1 MRFPKHGY
9 THPRGHIAVLAAL
22 VLSMGLISDSVW
34 SQTSGEITESPMRMA
49 DQLAADGNYADAIPL
64 YRQAHDQHSSRHGP
78 LLGLGRSLMALGQY
92 DEALRSLL
100 AAKKRDEGN
109 SEVLEALGTNYLIL
123 GDLVEAR
130 LTLEASRSRGGGS
143 ASLFASLGTTLAA
156 LGEMDLAVGAFDEGL
171 LVYSDDPDL
180 NSNKGLILALS
191 GDLADGIALLEQAAA
206 STGSQ
211 MEHRLNL
218 AFGYV
223 VAGNID
229 RARRMASVDLD
240 VHTVADTLSVYEEIA
255 AMAPA
260 DRIQALLYGSSNPR
274 HDLEKLANFIPSLD
288 PEETAAAVARI
299 LNPPPPPQPP
309 VLIGPYLV
317 FFEFDKSDILDD
329 ARAVIEEAA
338 REFAANNMAEFLIDG
353 HADRAG
359 SDPYNLALSDR
370 RATAVKEVLVGLGI
384 DEAMIVAIGHGEH
397 QQLIETVDEV
407 REPQNRRVLL
417 TLKR

>member
-1 MRFPKHGY
+1 
-9 THPRGHIAVLAAL
+9 
-22 VLSMGLISDSVW
+22 
-34 SQTSGEITESPMRMA
+34 
-49 DQLAADGNYADAIPL
+49 
-64 YRQAHDQHSSRHGP
+64 
-78 LLGLGRSLMALGQY
+78 
-92 DEALRSLL
+92 
-100 AAKKRDEGN
+100 
-109 SEVLEALGTNYLIL
+109 
-123 GDLVEAR
+123 
-130 LTLEASRSRGGGS
+130 
-143 ASLFASLGTTLAA
+143 
-156 LGEMDLAVGAFDEGL
+156 
-171 LVYSDDPDL
+171 
-180 NSNKGLILALS
+180 
-191 GDLADGIALLEQAAA
+191 
-206 STGSQ
+206 

-240 VHTVADTLSVYEEIA
+240 VNTVVETLAVYEEIA

-274 HDLEKLANFIPSLD
+274 HDLEKVANFVPRLA
-288 PEETAAAVARI
+288 PEETAAAVERI

-309 VLIGPYLV
+309 ALIGPYLV

-338 REFAANNMAEFLIDG
+338 REFAANNMAEFLVDG

-370 RATAVKEVLVGLGI
+370 RADAVKEVLMELGI
-384 DEAMIVAIGHGEH
+384 DEAMIVAIGRGEH
-397 QQLIETVDEV
+397 EQLVETADEV

>member
-1 MRFPKHGY
+1 MKFPKHGY
-9 THPRGHIAVLAAL
+9 THPGGRLAVLVAL
-22 VLSMGLISDSVW
+22 VFSMGLISNIAW
-34 SQTSGEITESPMRMA
+34 SQNSGEITESPMRMA

-100 AAKKRDEGN
+100 AAEKRDEGN

-130 LTLEASRSRGGGS
+130 SALEASRSRGGNS
-143 ASLFASLGTTLAA
+143 ASLFTSLGTTLAT
-156 LGEMDLAVGAFDEGL
+156 LGEMDLAVEAFDAGL
-171 LVYSDDPDL
+171 FVYADDPDL
-180 NSNKGLILALS
+180 KSNKGLTLTLS
-191 GDLADGIALLEQAAA
+191 GNLGEGIALLEQAAA
-206 STGSQ
+206 STGSR

-240 VHTVADTLSVYEEIA
+240 VYTVATTLSAYEEIA

-274 HDLEKLANFIPSLD
+274 HDIEKPANFVPSLD
-288 PEETAAAVARI
+288 PQETAAAVERI
-299 LNPPPPPQPP
+299 LNPPPPQPP
-309 VLIGPYLV
+309 ALIGPYLV

-329 ARAVIEEAA
+329 ARAVIEEAV
-338 REFAANNMAEFLIDG
+338 REFAANDMAEFLVDG

-370 RATAVKEVLVGLGI
+370 RATAVKEVLVELGI
-384 DEAMIVAIGHGEH
+384 DEAMIVAIGRGEH
-397 QQLIETVDEV
+397 EQLIETADEV